1 MHHLVALR
9 RHSLRYLAF
18 VVREDEV
25 HAATVDVEVA
35 AEILAAHGRALAVP
49 SRETVAPRTGPA
61 HDVLGR
67 GALPQREVGL
77 ALLLVGAGE
86 LTALVDDVGEVAARQ
101 YAVFV
106 VLVVFLYVE
115 IHGAVAL
122 VGVAVLENLLHELL
136 LLYDVARGVRLYR
149 WRQGVEK
156 LHGLVVAVG
165 VVLRYLHGLK
175 LLQACFLLYLVI
187 ALVGVVLEVAHVGDV
202 AHVAHLIA

>member
-1 MHHLVALR
+1 M
-9 RHSLRYLAF
+9 
-18 VVREDEV
+18 
-25 HAATVDVEVA
+25 
-35 AEILAAHGRALAVP
+35 
-49 SRETVAPRTGPA
+49 
-61 HDVLGR
+61 
-67 GALPQREVGL
+67 
-77 ALLLVGAGE
+77 
-86 LTALVDDVGEVAARQ
+86 
-101 YAVFV
+101 
-106 VLVVFLYVE
+106 VVFLYVE

-175 LLQACFLLYLVI
+175 LLQAGFLLYLVI
-187 ALVGVVLEVAHVGDV
+187 ALVGVVLEVAHVGEV

>member
-1 MHHLVALR
+1 MHSQCHPGKP
-9 RHSLRYLAF
+9 SP
-18 VVREDEV
+18 
-25 HAATVDVEVA
+25 
-35 AEILAAHGRALAVP
+35 HGL
-49 SRETVAPRTGPA
+49 
-61 HDVLGR
+61 
-67 GALPQREVGL
+67 GL

-175 LLQACFLLYLVI
+175 LLQAGFLLYLVI
-187 ALVGVVLEVAHVGDV
+187 ALVGVVLEVAHVGEV